1 MPPHSISTCAACAV
15 DIWNARDRPELIR
28 GSRTVRRRA
37 ARSGSRTSEPAD
49 SVEKKVF
56 PMSKSSSDPFDRSH
70 SGCETRLGSSWG
82 LRASPE
88 AQNLMLLRLLGD
100 PAGQQVSR
108 WSSHSYPM
116 I

>member
-1 MPPHSISTCAACAV
+1 MPPHLISACAACAV
-15 DIWNARDRPELIR
+15 DIRNARDRCEPIR

-37 ARSGSRTSEPAD
+37 ALSGSRTSEPAG
-49 SVEKKVF
+49 SVEKKGF

-70 SGCETRLGSSWG
+70 SGCGTRLGSSWG

-88 AQNLMLLRLLGD
+88 AQNLMLLRTFGD

-108 WSSHSYPM
+108 WSRHSYPM